1 MIKTYKNQKL
11 ITAAIFGALMVM
23 SCQNGSRDHK
33 DPEKGDKSAQ
43 DDAVFVET
51 VGLRQAPVSETLQA
65 SGVIYPKRQI
75 NLMSAR
81 PGRIIRVT
89 VEEGDLVNKGQLLGV
104 LDNERETI
112 VVNRVLLQLEK
123 LKQQKKRVEQLVQEK
138 IQPQETLDNLN
149 FTLQEAQLSLADA
162 KKNLRETRLTA
173 PFKATI
179 TRRFWEKGAT
189 AMQGSAAFVLID
201 ASALEV
207 RLGIPEDRLGSI
219 KKGQEV
225 DVYPLAAPSQS
236 FAGHVLRIHPTVDP
250 QSGTVQVVIELK
262 PNAFLK
268 SGMFV
273 RAKIHTNH
281 KAMAMLA
288 PKKALLYEDEQTFLF
303 RLTKSDGKMAA
314 QKVAVKTGMND
325 GDHVEIH
332 SELTLEDQIIVQG
345 QSGLKDGTM
354 VRTTIEKPKPKPD
367 KTKDKKKKRHSARH
381 RP

>member
-1 MIKTYKNQKL
+1 
-11 ITAAIFGALMVM
+11 
-23 SCQNGSRDHK
+23 
-33 DPEKGDKSAQ
+33 
-43 DDAVFVET
+43 
-51 VGLRQAPVSETLQA
+51 
-65 SGVIYPKRQI
+65 
-75 NLMSAR
+75 
-81 PGRIIRVT
+81 
-89 VEEGDLVNKGQLLGV
+89 
-104 LDNERETI
+104 
-112 VVNRVLLQLEK
+112 
-123 LKQQKKRVEQLVQEK
+123 
-138 IQPQETLDNLN
+138 
-149 FTLQEAQLSLADA
+149 
-162 KKNLRETRLTA
+162 
-173 PFKATI
+173 
-179 TRRFWEKGAT
+179 
-189 AMQGSAAFVLID
+189 MQGGAAFVLID

-219 KKGQEV
+219 KTGQEV

-281 KAMAMLA
+281 KAMAILA

-303 RLTKSDGKMAA
+303 RLTKSDGKTAA

-332 SELTLEDQIIVQG
+332 SDLSLEDQIIVQG

-367 KTKDKKKKRHSARH
+367 NTKDKKKKRHSARH